1 MAKGMTPDFDSIKK
15 LLPPGVRFH
24 GVTRAEAE
32 YLRKNPGSGYLTEI
46 LPLREFPDYID
57 YLPHGCIVR
66 KIGIMGYMPD
76 DSVLEH
82 DTVAL
87 SEKEFS
93 DFVRDTTELVT
104 EKVSGALALRGKKY
118 VTL

>member
-1 MAKGMTPDFDSIKK
+1 MASHAPRRNIS
-15 LLPPGVRFH
+15 
-24 GVTRAEAE
+24 
-32 YLRKNPGSGYLTEI
+32 KN
-46 LPLREFPDYID
+46 RDFPDYID
-57 YLPHGCIVR
+57 YLLHGCIVR